1 MQITIHEC
9 DYCHKR
15 VEIDHRLPAGWK
27 TLSFYTGGLAGYEK
41 HACNDCQDTLNLY
54 RLQKEEQEFNNKETR
69 AQRDKAE
76 AIDAMYASQMA
87 QRVQELPVT
96 NSKGGD
102 RVITPA
108 DTEALRK
115 ESKQ

>member
-1 MQITIHEC
+1 
-9 DYCHKR
+9 
-15 VEIDHRLPAGWK
+15 
-27 TLSFYTGGLAGYEK
+27 
-41 HACNDCQDTLNLY
+41 
-54 RLQKEEQEFNNKETR
+54 
-69 AQRDKAE
+69 
-76 AIDAMYASQMA
+76 MYASQMA